1 MILTL
6 MLGLTDCAPSIVA
19 LMPEMT
25 SGIGNETI

>member
-1 MILTL
+1 MIFTL

-25 SGIGNETI
+25 SGIGNETM